1 MSSRSTTTRRW
12 SGAWIVII
20 AAPVLTAI
28 ANFFGIAGGWV
39 IGVPIKGINHGVFMA
54 NLLYFVKIEDIFS
67 GILKATVFGAIIG
80 VVSCQ
85 QGLDTEG
92 GADEVGR
99 STTRAVVRS
108 IVLIIAADLFVTAL
122 LYLRGQT

>member
-1 MSSRSTTTRRW
+1 M
-12 SGAWIVII
+12 
-20 AAPVLTAI
+20 
-28 ANFFGIAGGWV
+28 
-39 IGVPIKGINHGVFMA
+39 GVFVLGLGA
-54 NLLYFVKIEDIFS
+54 TGYLNDSLGALVQQDVW
-67 GILKATVFGAIIG
+67 GGVLKALVFGFIIG

-108 IVLIIAADLFVTAL
+108 IVLIIAADLFVTAF